1 LSEMPADIVDC
12 LKQIVAV
19 LGAPGHNFP
28 DWFIKLEQGPRRS
41 HGWVTLFEN
50 AIAEIERAR
59 AGGGEE
65 LEQMKKLAGR
75 LMRRLTDGSD
85 IPHIE
90 RWLEEN
96 RDL

>member
-1 LSEMPADIVDC
+1 LSNVPLDVVDQ
-12 LKQIVAV
+12 LKQV
-19 LGAPGHNFP
+19 LAALTGGGFP
-28 DWFIKLEQGPRRS
+28 QWFTDLEHKGPRRS
-41 HGWVTLFEN
+41 HGWQTLFEN

-59 AGGGEE
+59 SGGGEE

-85 IPHIE
+85 IPIIE
-90 RWLEEN
+90 KWLEEN

>member
-1 LSEMPADIVDC
+1 LSNVPPDVVDQ
-12 LKQIVAV
+12 LKQV
-19 LGAPGHNFP
+19 LAATGGTISFP
-28 DWFIKLEQGPRRS
+28 QWFMELEHKGPRRS
-41 HGWVTLFEN
+41 NGWQTLFEN

-85 IPHIE
+85 IPIIE
-90 RWLEEN
+90 KWLEEN

>member
-1 LSEMPADIVDC
+1 MPPDVVDQ
-12 LKQIVAV
+12 LKEVLAA
-19 LGAPGHNFP
+19 LGAGGRWPE
-28 DWFIKLEQGPRRS
+28 WFLELEKGPRRS
-41 HGWVTLFEN
+41 HGWVTVFEN

-59 AGGGEE
+59 ADGGAE